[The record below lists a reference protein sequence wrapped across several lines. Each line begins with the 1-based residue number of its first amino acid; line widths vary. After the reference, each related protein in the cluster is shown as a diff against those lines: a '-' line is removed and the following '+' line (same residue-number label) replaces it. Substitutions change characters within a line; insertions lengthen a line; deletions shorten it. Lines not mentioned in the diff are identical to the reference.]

1 MISDKHKCIF
11 IHVPKTAG
19 ESIETALMG
28 RPNWEKDDPNYA
40 SLNLPE
46 DSKIGE
52 DKHYT
57 VSQWKD
63 HMCFDSY
70 FKFSFVRNPWA
81 RTASL
86 QKYSKHFGV
95 SLQKGKINFGR
106 YFDNFYPLE
115 IDHRSKSHEDSF
127 DPIENAIYLNILNVK
142 LDFIGKFENL
152 QQDFNIVCDQIGI
165 SHQKLV
171 HAEQSTGK
179 NYNKHYTEYYDD
191 ETRQIVA
198 EKYAKDIE
206 YFGYN
211 FGE

>member
-1 MISDKHKCIF
+1 MISHKHKCIF
-11 IHVPKTAG
+11 LHIPRCGGT
-19 ESIETALMG
+19 SIEITLCGKNWFNVDRTTKHLIGSTAKKIYE
-28 RPNWEKDDPNYA
+28 PYWDD
-40 SLNLPE
+40 
-46 DSKIGE
+46 
-52 DKHYT
+52 
-57 VSQWKD
+57 
-63 HMCFDSY
+63 Y

-81 RTASL
+81 RTTSL
-86 QKYSKHFGV
+86 GKYSRFFGV

-106 YFDNFYPLE
+106 YFDKFYPLE

-171 HAEQSTGK
+171 HAEKSTDK

-206 YFGYN
+206 HFGYK